1 MAALRF
7 EFLVTVEA
15 ERTQG
20 KFATRDELSS
30 AIQEAL
36 EGADLQQF
44 TGDEGGEYE
53 ISWEVQ
59 EQDAKRPSRAKVAR
73 TVPPGGSP
81 PSSFGKSD
89 RHGPPI
95 VCDQCQRLM
104 RQEEIKPVGTVGN
117 TRWLCPSCFQ
127 GTK

>member
-59 EQDAKRPSRAKVAR
+59 EQDAKRPARSRPAGL
-73 TVPPGGSP
+73 PPGGSP
-81 PSSFGKSD
+81 PSSFGK
-89 RHGPPI
+89 P
-95 VCDQCQRLM
+95 
-104 RQEEIKPVGTVGN
+104 E
-117 TRWLCPSCFQ
+117 
-127 GTK
+127 TK